1 MGHFLRRYS
10 DFKVL
15 IQLDKGTKKRQ
26 QYTMKE
32 AGKLKMEKIE
42 TDCKWTS
49 VKNKITNRNV
59 VPL

>member
-1 MGHFLRRYS
+1 MRRYS

-15 IQLDKGTKKRQ
+15 VQLDKGTKKRQ

-49 VKNKITNRNV
+49 VKNKFTNRNV

>member
-1 MGHFLRRYS
+1 MRRYS

-15 IQLDKGTKKRQ
+15 VQLDKGTKKRQ

-32 AGKLKMEKIE
+32 VGKLKMEKIE
-42 TDCKWTS
+42 TDCKWKLTS